1 MLSLPSLP
9 FSRRELQ
16 RESLGHLVNLF
27 SASEMDGRPAVDKA
41 LTENR
46 QSDGSDDEVS
56 HTLLSKDTDKPTG
69 SRRDSHARSGTP
81 PGHAPVPDDQ
91 TPRPLR
97 NLGKQR
103 QARSEEEPEPEVTNN
118 ALMKA
123 IQEMGKRQVE
133 RDETVDKR
141 FEQNEHEIRE
151 IKSQLVYLTSVGASR
166 REQVDSSGP
175 RPPVA
180 AGLPPPGRFAAPHA
194 PAVPGLGRSSAEFP
208 GYPSAGTAPPPGP
221 AGLHGSNIPGGPTTG
236 SQTHFTFTPQG
247 GFTFSPS
254 APGASTGRGY
264 GFPQTDTFGAAST
277 AGLGPNPPYPPSFE
291 PYTSQSAPAAQ
302 NPLDKDFWSV
312 PPLLHVPKHKSAAEN
327 ERVRIIRQS
336 IRKLIGGRQND
347 QIDTVTA
354 TELEDFADD
363 FEFNEMARPCTGQ
376 NFRYSI
382 SARPHC
388 PWNVGASYVFVTAC
402 EERGWVFINQPE
414 DRAVLRIFFLKRIE
428 NLHGLWLQKH
438 RDTSEYIRQKADN
451 RKARK
456 YGLYNRRHEIFKKF
470 EPLRHHKQLFERL
483 GADGMSSDEDDE
495 TQTWQFVIV
504 QPRWRSSELT
514 QFLRFLDQ
522 VHIFIQTKGSS
533 KRPRGSLPRIR
544 KTRPDPIYVSEKQPP
559 KGLPYNAY
567 SMAWLDFMQPG
578 WQAADALPGMVTTIL
593 TPSKDHY
600 PFEIP
605 SEVRAILSPAAGHP
619 PPPAGA

>member
-1 MLSLPSLP
+1 MPPSDGVGWEAVLTAVGRSRVNKAQRERKTSLLERKHDKKSPSMLSSGPDEIRECKTLVYADIYLKKMDITKRYTVNSNWPTGLSWWEEGTLSKQFSGRNAFLTSLP

-27 SASEMDGRPAVDKA
+27 SASEMDVCPAVDKA
-41 LTENR
+41 LTENC
-46 QSDGSDDEVS
+46 QSDGSD
-56 HTLLSKDTDKPTG
+56 
-69 SRRDSHARSGTP
+69 GTP

-97 NLGKQR
+97 NLGKRR
-103 QARSEEEPEPEVTNN
+103 QARSEEEPEPE
-118 ALMKA
+118 
-123 IQEMGKRQVE
+123 EMGKRQVE

-141 FEQNEHEIRE
+141 FKQNEHEIRE
-151 IKSQLVYLTSVGASR
+151 IKSQLVSTLLA
-166 REQVDSSGP
+166 P
-175 RPPVA
+175 PPVA

-194 PAVPGLGRSSAEFP
+194 PGLGHSSAEFP

-221 AGLHGSNIPGGPTTG
+221 AGLHGSNIPGDPTAG
-236 SQTHFTFTPQG
+236 SQTHFTFTLREDLHSVLQ
-247 GFTFSPS
+247 
-254 APGASTGRGY
+254 RLEL
-264 GFPQTDTFGAAST
+264 Q
-277 AGLGPNPPYPPSFE
+277 
-291 PYTSQSAPAAQ
+291 QSAPAVQ
-302 NPLDKDFWSV
+302 DPLDKEFWSV
-312 PPLLHVPKHKSAAEN
+312 PPQLHVPKHKSPAEN

-363 FEFNEMARPCTGQ
+363 FEFDEMARPCTGQ
-376 NFRYSI
+376 NLRYSV

-402 EERGWVFINQPE
+402 EERGWVLINQPE
-414 DRAVLRIFFLKRIE
+414 DRAVLRIYFLKRIE

-438 RDTSEYIRQKADN
+438 RDTSEFIRQKADN

-456 YGLYNRRHEIFKKF
+456 YGLYNRRHKIFKKF

-483 GADGMSSDEDDE
+483 GADGMSSDKDDE

-514 QFLRFLDQ
+514 QF
-522 VHIFIQTKGSS
+522 SS
-533 KRPRGSLPRIR
+533 LSGPGCRRSTWDGHHN
-544 KTRPDPIYVSEKQPP
+544 V
-559 KGLPYNAY
+559 NAIKK
-567 SMAWLDFMQPG
+567 
-578 WQAADALPGMVTTIL
+578 TTIL
-593 TPSKDHY
+593 LRSLRKCEQSY
-600 PFEIP
+600 RLLQAIP
-605 SEVRAILSPAAGHP
+605 LHLLVHED
-619 PPPAGA
+619 

>member
-27 SASEMDGRPAVDKA
+27 SASEMDVCPAVDKA
-41 LTENR
+41 LTENC

-56 HTLLSKDTDKPTG
+56 HTLLSRDADKPTG

-97 NLGKQR
+97 NLGKRR

-141 FEQNEHEIRE
+141 FKQNEHEIRE

-194 PAVPGLGRSSAEFP
+194 PAVPGLGHSSAEFP

-221 AGLHGSNIPGGPTTG
+221 AGLHGSNIPGDPTAG

-264 GFPQTDTFGAAST
+264 GIPQMDTFGAAST

-291 PYTSQSAPAAQ
+291 PYTSQSAPAVQ
-302 NPLDKDFWSV
+302 DPLDKEFWSV
-312 PPLLHVPKHKSAAEN
+312 PPQLHVPKHKSPAEN

-363 FEFNEMARPCTGQ
+363 FEFDEMARPCTGQ
-376 NFRYSI
+376 NLRYSV

-402 EERGWVFINQPE
+402 EERGWVLINQPE
-414 DRAVLRIFFLKRIE
+414 DRAVNIE
-428 NLHGLWLQKH
+428 THPNSSVRKL
-438 RDTSEYIRQKADN
+438 IN

-456 YGLYNRRHEIFKKF
+456 YGLYNRRHKIFKKF

-483 GADGMSSDEDDE
+483 GADGMSSDKDDE

-522 VHIFIQTKGSS
+522 RIFA
-533 KRPRGSLPRIR
+533 PYP

-605 SEVRAILSPAAGHP
+605 SEVRA
-619 PPPAGA
+619 